1 MTVVLPFLIAA
12 AAIAVLVVL
21 AIGII
26 NMFRRDHDPR
36 RSNKLMQWRI
46 ILQFAAI
53 MLLVLFLFLMKH

>member
-1 MTVVLPFLIAA
+1 VTVVLPFLIAA